1 MITTK
6 SKSYEEQVKLLA
18 EHIKEG
24 PKPSLWEQLRECRL
38 PQATG
43 TTMNG
48 IRTL

>member
-18 EHIKEG
+18 EHIKEAEAIA
-24 PKPSLWEQLRECRL
+24 LWEQLPGCRL
-38 PQATG
+38 QQATG